1 MTLNFWRMCTANLLL
16 FISVYMLFPLLPF
29 VMGEQLGVSVGQ
41 AGSMFLVFV
50 VAMFAVGPFHA
61 YLVDEYKRKHVLL
74 YSALIMLAAVL
85 GYAFVDGYTKFLLLA
100 AVQLR
105 SFGYAWKG
113 IRCCIGKEQNLSF
126 HLIATAVVVI
136 AGFVLGITHMEWM
149 IIILCI
155 GVVIA
160 AELFNTAIE
169 KLVDLVSPQQHP
181 VAGQVKDIAAG
192 AVLVCAATAAI
203 IGLIVF
209 IPYLTCFFL

>member
-1 MTLNFWRMCTANLLL
+1 MKYDF
-16 FISVYMLFPLLPF
+16 
-29 VMGEQLGVSVGQ
+29 
-41 AGSMFLVFV
+41 
-50 VAMFAVGPFHA
+50 
-61 YLVDEYKRKHVLL
+61 KK
-74 YSALIMLAAVL
+74 
-85 GYAFVDGYTKFLLLA
+85 
-100 AVQLR
+100 QLR

-113 IRCCIGKEQNLSF
+113 IRCCIGKEQNLNF

-136 AGFVLGITHMEWM
+136 AGITRMEWM

-209 IPYLTCFFL
+209 IPYLTRFFL

>member
-1 MTLNFWRMCTANLLL
+1 MKYDF
-16 FISVYMLFPLLPF
+16 
-29 VMGEQLGVSVGQ
+29 
-41 AGSMFLVFV
+41 
-50 VAMFAVGPFHA
+50 
-61 YLVDEYKRKHVLL
+61 KK
-74 YSALIMLAAVL
+74 
-85 GYAFVDGYTKFLLLA
+85 
-100 AVQLR
+100 QLR

-126 HLIATAVVVI
+126 HLIVTAVVVI
-136 AGFVLGITHMEWM
+136 AGFVLGITRM
-149 IIILCI
+149 
-155 GVVIA
+155 GTVIA

-209 IPYLTCFFL
+209 IPYLTRFFL